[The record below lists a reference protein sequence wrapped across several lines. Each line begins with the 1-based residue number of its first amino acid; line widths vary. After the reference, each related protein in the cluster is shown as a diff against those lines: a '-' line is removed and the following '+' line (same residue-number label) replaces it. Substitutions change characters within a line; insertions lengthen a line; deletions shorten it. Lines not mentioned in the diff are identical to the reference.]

1 MLIDGIAIVLCL
13 VLLVDGVAIVLYLV
27 FSLTK
32 YSAIFTEVEGDFVKN
47 NNNQY
52 KVVELGE
59 LLVAEDRDELDELVA
74 AKGHID

>member
-32 YSAIFTEVEGDFVKN
+32 YSAIFTEVEGDFENN
-47 NNNQY
+47 NNNQL
-52 KVVELGE
+52 K
-59 LLVAEDRDELDELVA
+59 
-74 AKGHID
+74 